1 MGNKLWITYAWADN
15 VEGDFDYLVQELERL
30 GLDARYDRVVLIPGG
45 RLWAQIGDRIAGGP
59 FDGWAYLITANS
71 VNNKHCGEELGYA
84 LLRALD
90 ERGVGV
96 IQFRLC
102 FMLMIEVVAL
112 V

>member
-1 MGNKLWITYAWADN
+1 
-15 VEGDFDYLVQELERL
+15 V
-30 GLDARYDRVVLIPGG
+30 
-45 RLWAQIGDRIAGGP
+45 P

-71 VNNKHCGEELGYA
+71 INNKHCGEELGYA

-96 IQFRLC
+96 IQFVLC
-102 FMLMIEVVAL
+102 FMLMIEVAAL